1 MRSEWRSRP
10 DAKVDLTPPLNAA
23 AAADRR
29 FGMAK
34 RIEQSRR
41 HGHHDPRWTGSL
53 RVVRAGSLPLD
64 APADPVR
71 IPPTLTLVGG
81 TDMTPTVK
89 T

>member
-1 MRSEWRSRP
+1 MRTEWRCRP
-10 DAKVDLTPPLNAA
+10 DAKVHLTPPLNAA

-53 RVVRAGSLPLD
+53 RVVSAVALPLD
-64 APADPVR
+64 APAEP
-71 IPPTLTLVGG
+71 ILGPPPLTLVGG
-81 TDMTPTVK
+81 TDVTPTVK
-89 T
+89 P

>member
-34 RIEQSRR
+34 RIEQSRK
-41 HGHHDPRWTGSL
+41 HGHHDPRCAGLL
-53 RVVRAGSLPLD
+53 RVVSAGALPLD
-64 APADPVR
+64 APADPIRVR
-71 IPPTLTLVGG
+71 PTLTVVGG
-81 TDMTPTVK
+81 TDVTPTGK
-89 T
+89 H

>member
-1 MRSEWRSRP
+1 MRTEWRCRP

-23 AAADRR
+23 VAADRR

-53 RVVRAGSLPLD
+53 RIVSAEALPLD
-64 APADPVR
+64 APAEPIL

-81 TDMTPTVK
+81 TDVTPTVK
-89 T
+89 S